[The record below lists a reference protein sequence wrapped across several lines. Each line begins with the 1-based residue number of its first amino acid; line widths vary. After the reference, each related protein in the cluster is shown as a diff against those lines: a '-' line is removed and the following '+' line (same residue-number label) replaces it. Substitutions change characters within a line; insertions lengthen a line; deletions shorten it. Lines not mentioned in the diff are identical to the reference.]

1 MLFLVSK
8 VSKGMSLSFWLCCN
22 FLQCDV
28 PNFFCKVCKAPI
40 LYGTMIKFGEV
51 SYFQCAGFCVH
62 CVDKLTTSDSDEI
75 CNG

>member
-51 SYFQCAGFCVH
+51 SYFQCAGFSVH